1 MKYIYLA
8 MFFIFF
14 LFGCKTN
21 KYLYK
26 YVTYESD
33 AGFKLPSNKIELIFS
48 NDSTAYFLNYLSKD
62 DVFKQKFIYTI
73 SDTNFICIKRVDTI
87 NRNIVSL
94 KVNDTIVNVKNKM
107 YFLFR
112 GEEKFLLY
120 FKKEN

>member
-1 MKYIYLA
+1 MKYISLV
-8 MFFIFF
+8 MFVIF
-14 LFGCKTN
+14 LLLGCKSN
-21 KYLYK
+21 NFPYK

-33 AGFKLPSNKIELIFS
+33 EGFKLPSDKIEIIFS
-48 NDSTAYFLNYLSKD
+48 NDSTAYFLNYLSKN

-120 FKKEN
+120 FKKDN